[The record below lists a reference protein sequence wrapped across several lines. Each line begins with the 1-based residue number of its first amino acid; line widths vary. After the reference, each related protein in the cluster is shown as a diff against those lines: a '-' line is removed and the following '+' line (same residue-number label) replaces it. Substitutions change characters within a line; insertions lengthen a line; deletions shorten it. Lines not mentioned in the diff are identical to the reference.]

1 MRKIKPGYNLINHN
15 CQNFVVVLLNKIQVG
30 AQREFGTVSAVV
42 QRTFGK
48 GHVVDLFV
56 DEQSAQQQGQ
66 LEQQDQQQE
75 QDQPRP
81 QLHHQDTVQVAQQV
95 MEQHTTKLDNHMA
108 H

>member
-15 CQNFVVVLLNKIQVG
+15 CQNFVVFLLQKIQVG
-30 AQREFGTVSAVV
+30 SQKEFGTVSAVV

-56 DEQSAQQQGQ
+56 DENST
-66 LEQQDQQQE
+66 EQQVPQE
-75 QDQPRP
+75 GQDQPRP

-108 H
+108 HC